1 MISNLRFRTGYALV
15 EYVAF
20 EPISNVVGAAM
31 SVAVAKVDILR
42 LCCSS
47 GCIESQSKNLDRI
60 TTHINCL
67 FLLTGCVHVHLVT
80 S

>member
-1 MISNLRFRTGYALV
+1 MISNLRFRTGYAFV
-15 EYVAF
+15 VYVAF

-47 GCIESQSKNLDRI
+47 GCIESHSKNSDHI
-60 TTHINCL
+60 ATHINCH
-67 FLLTGCVHVHLVT
+67 FLLTCCVDVQIVT
-80 S
+80 R